1 MMTTNLSRFLL
12 PVSIV
17 LVVVAAG
24 FATWFGVL
32 WLRGP
37 KSSDADIARAREDVT
52 TAGTAAVAT
61 LTSLNFNNADAVYQQ
76 YLDVS
81 TGAVHDDY
89 AKNEDAYKKRIKDSK
104 VVTTSI
110 VRQVAVTDVNLQ
122 KKEATILAVVDTTV
136 TETGAPAD
144 PNKPADTSPKRL
156 RLEAALDQTDNGWKI
171 KGLRQVPYSATQQ

>member
-1 MMTTNLSRFLL
+1 MTTTLSRFLL

-37 KSSDADIARAREDVT
+37 KGDAAAVARAREDVST
-52 TAGTAAVAT
+52 SGTAAVAT
-61 LTSLNFNNADAVYQQ
+61 LTSLNYNNVDGVYQQ

-89 AKNEDAYKKRIKDSK
+89 AKNADAFKKRIRDSK
-104 VVTTSI
+104 VVTTST

-122 KKEATILAVVDTTV
+122 KKEATILVVVDTQV
-136 TETGAPAD
+136 TENGTAD
-144 PNKPADTSPKRL
+144 PNKPADTTPKRL
-156 RLEAALDQTDNGWKI
+156 RIEAALDQTDSGWKV
-171 KGLRQVPYSATQQ
+171 KGLRTVPYSATAQ